1 MTAKTI
7 GIRTLEAK
15 NIAFEVFAYDATI
28 RDANLVADEIGVPA
42 QQVFKTLV
50 VVRETGKP
58 FLVMIPADRQL
69 DLKKFARQ
77 IEEKK
82 VKMATHNQAE
92 ELTGLQVGGI
102 SALAL
107 LNRAFEIYLDRSA
120 ESFDQ
125 IVISAGKKGLQVK
138 LMVRDLIAVTKA
150 RLIDASDSLLGSQ
163 DQKKG

>member
-7 GIRTLEAK
+7 AMRTLDAK
-15 NIAFEVFAYDATI
+15 NIPYEVFTYDMAVRDAT
-28 RDANLVADEIGVPA
+28 LVADEIGVSH

-69 DLKKFARQ
+69 NLKRFAKQ
-77 IEEKK
+77 IGEKK
-82 VKMATHNQAE
+82 VKMASHNQAE

-102 SALAL
+102 STLAL
-107 LNRAFEIYLDRSA
+107 LNRGFGIYLDESA

-125 IVISAGKKGLQVK
+125 IVISGGKKGLQVK
-138 LMVRDLIAVTKA
+138 LAVRDLIIITQA
-150 RLIDASDSLLGSQ
+150 RLINASD
-163 DQKKG
+163 

>member
-7 GIRTLEAK
+7 AMRTLDAK
-15 NIAFEVFAYDATI
+15 NIPYEVFTYDTAVRDAT
-28 RDANLVADEIGVPA
+28 LVADEIGVSH

-69 DLKKFARQ
+69 NLKRFAKQ
-77 IEEKK
+77 IGEKK
-82 VKMATHNQAE
+82 VKMASHNQAE

-102 SALAL
+102 STLAL
-107 LNRAFEIYLDRSA
+107 LNRGFGIYLDESA

-125 IVISAGKKGLQVK
+125 IVISGGKKGLQVK
-138 LMVRDLIAVTKA
+138 LAVRDLIIITQA
-150 RLIDASDSLLGSQ
+150 RLINASD
-163 DQKKG
+163 

>member
-7 GIRTLEAK
+7 AMRTLDAK
-15 NIAFEVFAYDATI
+15 NIPYEVFTYDTAVRDAT
-28 RDANLVADEIGVPA
+28 LVADEIGVPH

-69 DLKKFARQ
+69 NLKRFARQ
-77 IEEKK
+77 IGEKK
-82 VKMATHNQAE
+82 VKMASHNQAE

-102 SALAL
+102 STLAL
-107 LNRAFEIYLDRSA
+107 LNRGFGIYLDESA

-125 IVISAGKKGLQVK
+125 IVISGGKKGLQVK
-138 LMVRDLIAVTKA
+138 LAVRDLVIITQA
-150 RLIDASDSLLGSQ
+150 RLTNASD
-163 DQKKG
+163 